1 MKIDSTLQEDH
12 QVKLTVEIEQKLL
25 EGSKRK
31 AAKQIAKRVKIPGF
45 RPGKA
50 PFNVIQKHVG
60 DAAILENA
68 LEIII
73 DDIYP
78 KAIEESEI
86 KPYGPGSLE
95 NFTNEDPP
103 IFEFIVPLLPEVK
116 LEDIRKLRIDYEE
129 KEVKDEDIDQV
140 INNLRENQAIIEPV
154 DRKVEE
160 GDMVYI
166 ILSGERKGE
175 EEESMKTLVEERRYP
190 VIIEKESVEQIS
202 EYPYPGFS
210 RELIGLNANDEKT
223 LEYHF
228 ADDYEFDELQGITG
242 LYKIK
247 IEEVKARSIPELNDE
262 FAKSVGEYEDI
273 TGMREDVSKTLS
285 ERFEIES
292 NAKYEDQIIEIFLKQ
307 ADINYPPQMLEHEI
321 NHFIEDLER
330 QLAQQ
335 SLDMEMYLKSRN
347 IEIEELREEIK
358 PKAEER
364 MKRGLII
371 MEIAEQEEI
380 SLTQEE
386 IEEKTQQTL
395 SEIQQIY
402 SEKDVKK
409 FTQPQVL
416 ERLVNRIITDE
427 IISRTLERLRI
438 IAKGEDI
445 PDKIDNKLS
454 ETEKKKKKKTRK
466 KSSQKDADAE
476 ETKSAKI
483 ENEDE

>member
-1 MKIDSTLQEDH
+1 MKIDTSFQEDH
-12 QVKLTVEIEQKLL
+12 QVKLTVEIEQELL

-50 PFNVIQKHVG
+50 PYNVIQKHVG
-60 DAAILENA
+60 DAAILETA
-68 LEIII
+68 LELII

-78 KAIEESEI
+78 KVIEETEI

-116 LEDIRKLRIDYEE
+116 LENIRKLRIDYKE
-129 KEVKDEDIDQV
+129 KEVKDKDVNQV
-140 INNLRENQAIIEPV
+140 IDNLRENQAIIEPV
-154 DRKVEE
+154 DRKIEE

-166 ILSGERKGE
+166 ILNGERKGE
-175 EEESMKTLVEERRYP
+175 EDKSKKTLVEERRYP
-190 VIIEKESVEQIS
+190 VIIEKEGVDQKS

-210 RELIGLNANDEKT
+210 RELIGLAANDEKT
-223 LEYHF
+223 LEYRF
-228 ADDYEFDELQGITG
+228 ADDYEFDKLQGITG
-242 LYKIK
+242 LYTIK
-247 IEEVKARSIPELNDE
+247 IEQVKARSLPELNDK
-262 FAKSVGEYEDI
+262 FAKSAGDYKDI
-273 TGMREDVSKTLS
+273 AGMREDISKTLS
-285 ERFEIES
+285 ERFENER
-292 NAKYEDQIIEIFLKQ
+292 NAEYEEQIIEKLIEQ
-307 ADINYPPQMLEHEI
+307 AEIKYPPQMLEHEI
-321 NHFIEDLER
+321 DHFVKDLEK

-335 SLDMEMYLKSRN
+335 GVDIEMFLKSRG
-347 IEIEELREEIK
+347 IEIKELREEMK
-358 PKAEER
+358 PNAEER
-364 MKRGLII
+364 MMRGLII
-371 MEIAEQEEI
+371 MEVAEQETI
-380 SLTQEE
+380 SLTHEE

-402 SEKDVKK
+402 SEQDVKK

-438 IAKGEDI
+438 IAKGKKAPKKVDDKVTKKEKKEKTSKDI
-445 PDKIDNKLS
+445 PQENVDS
-454 ETEKKKKKKTRK
+454 EK
-466 KSSQKDADAE
+466 AG
-476 ETKSAKI
+476 SANI